1 MHSHV
6 AQDTPDHHDQ
16 QLLATDTDGVLLRR
30 RHPIK
35 LAVVGLAMVTLLGAA
50 GCGAAS
56 GQDDGSGGAD
66 DGSGGGESRE
76 PVTVVEKTVIVK
88 EEARDAGQGSGGVG
102 ARSAT
107 QQDDQGDDRGTGQG
121 HDQSDDQGKEQSD
134 DRDAGQGDD
143 QSDDQANDR
152 SDNRDD
158 EQGDDRDDNRGED
171 DLNDRG
177 DDQGN
182 DLDDDRNDSGDDL
195 DD

>member
-66 DGSGGGESRE
+66 DGSGGGSRE

-102 ARSAT
+102 ARGAT

-121 HDQSDDQGKEQSD
+121 HDQSDDQGKDQSD

>member
-66 DGSGGGESRE
+66 DGSGGGSRE

-102 ARSAT
+102 ARGAT

-121 HDQSDDQGKEQSD
+121 H
-134 DRDAGQGDD
+134 D

-182 DLDDDRNDSGDDL
+182 DLDDDRDDSGDDL